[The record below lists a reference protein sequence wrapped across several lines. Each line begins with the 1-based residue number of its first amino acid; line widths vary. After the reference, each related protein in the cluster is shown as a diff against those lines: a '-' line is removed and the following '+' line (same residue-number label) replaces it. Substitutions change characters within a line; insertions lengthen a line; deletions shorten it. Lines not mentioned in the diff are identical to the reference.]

1 MSKSFHGS
9 SISNL
14 IGLLSANP
22 ETIYVTDT
30 AERAAR
36 YANAQATGRVSKEFS
51 ALAENAALL
60 EIETANDVKFITR
73 PAEHNTL
80 DDSEARVTGWR
91 IVRVTLRKSVFPHTL
106 YGGRGNRMSADDLE
120 RKLRS
125 SGIEVVVQ

>member
-30 AERAAR
+30 AERATR

-60 EIETANDVKFITR
+60 EIETSNVKFITR
-73 PAEHNTL
+73 PAGHNTL
-80 DDSEARVTGWR
+80 DDCEAWVTGWR
-91 IVRVTLRKSVFPHTL
+91 IVRVTMRKSVFPNTL
-106 YGGRGNRMSADDLE
+106 YGGRGNMMSVDDLE
-120 RKLRS
+120 RKLRAR
-125 SGIEVVVQ
+125 GIEVVVQ